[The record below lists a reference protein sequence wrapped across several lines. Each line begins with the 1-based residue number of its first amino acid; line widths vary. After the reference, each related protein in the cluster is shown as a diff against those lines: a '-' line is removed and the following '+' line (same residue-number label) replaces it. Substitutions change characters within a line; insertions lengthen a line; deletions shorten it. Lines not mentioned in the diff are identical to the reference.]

1 MGSSEHQG
9 TLHEIAELIRSLQR
23 VLREPVGVMLLCGE
37 RFLTLDDGDGSDRHS
52 RKEGTTGLAV
62 GHSQTYVTRE
72 R

>member
-1 MGSSEHQG
+1 M
-9 TLHEIAELIRSLQR
+9 HEIAELIRSLQR